1 MRDERSLYFSPAEF
15 MVLLELA
22 GGPACSLLSDG
33 AVPEDAALTAAFA
46 AVFRR
51 GLIQREGD
59 GFVLSPSGKM
69 FDEIRNAPWAVY
81 ISGGSG
87 GETLCYWAEH
97 FVCLVELADVIV
109 TTQYRLRR
117 LDRAELG
124 QWLFDSGLLEPPVLT
139 AEDVRELEFLPE
151 NGQDS
156 AVIQPLLQLEKH
168 VNGGPAVEVCQV
180 YKRRGHM
187 RISRSGRKQ
196 DAYYTQES
204 LSDML
209 AECFGKE
216 EHDRC

>member
-1 MRDERSLYFSPAEF
+1 MP
-15 MVLLELA
+15 
-22 GGPACSLLSDG
+22 G
-33 AVPEDAALTAAFA
+33 
-46 AVFRR
+46 
-51 GLIQREGD
+51 
-59 GFVLSPSGKM
+59 
-69 FDEIRNAPWAVY
+69 
-81 ISGGSG
+81 
-87 GETLCYWAEH
+87 
-97 FVCLVELADVIV
+97 
-109 TTQYRLRR
+109 
-117 LDRAELG
+117 
-124 QWLFDSGLLEPPVLT
+124 GLLEPPVLT